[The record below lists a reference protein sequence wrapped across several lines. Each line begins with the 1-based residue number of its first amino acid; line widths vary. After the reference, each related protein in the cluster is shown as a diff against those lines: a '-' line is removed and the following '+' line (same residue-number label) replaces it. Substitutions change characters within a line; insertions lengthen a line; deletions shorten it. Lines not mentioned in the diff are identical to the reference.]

1 MHELAWWT
9 ILAIG
14 AGVFMAWLEQGG
26 APCIYCPPVAVAV
39 AFLLRMGWGVWPIVL
54 AVEML
59 TEWLLSGRPPSHA
72 FGIALGVTAECLLGL
87 WILQRSGFRR
97 ALRSGPGIALWMAMV
112 SLLPSAVGATLRV
125 AVDGLTDPGFVLGS
139 EVWALWW
146 LSDAAV
152 LATLLP
158 FAFTRLGWTERLPS
172 AGRSAIVE
180 EAALL
185 VFATA
190 AGLSHVIAGTEWGGL
205 VMPRLLLGSIPVLW
219 AASRLGF
226 GAAGRVIALLAITT
240 FVGIRIH
247 PDDLANGA
255 GFVPRML
262 VLQGNLV
269 LVALVG
275 VALANL
281 FEADR
286 RHRGRQVQ
294 LAGELEQQVART
306 REAERSGRTGSWE
319 CELDGSGMLWSDELF
334 VLCRMPADQTR
345 PSLESLQ
352 RHMVPSSRELLAGAL
367 REFQAGA
374 PRFVATVQF
383 QWEDGTRSWHA
394 TRWERVDVGGR
405 PRLIVTHA
413 DITDLVERRQTAE
426 QLATVVSSSAEAI
439 VTVDPQL
446 RIREWN
452 ASAERMFG
460 WSGAQARGRSFLE
473 LVPEDERDEQRVRLE
488 RVFRDGFTDLRTVGL
503 SAPGRRPTRTRTRV
517 SPVLDPSGAIAEGA
531 ILCGDLTRE
540 TELEHQLQQAQKMEV
555 MGRLTGSIAH
565 DFNNMLTAIQGF
577 SELLR
582 ARVTTDPVAAAE
594 ADQILLA
601 ARRATALTQ
610 RLLDFSRR
618 RPRVES
624 DLEVDASLHHLVP
637 LLRRLLGDG
646 LELDFRPAAGAAH
659 VRMDETQFEQILLN
673 LVVNARDAMPFG
685 GRLTVE
691 TARLG
696 PDDRRAAADPGV
708 PAASCVRLTV
718 RDTGIGMDAMT
729 REHIFEPFFT
739 TKDEGRGTGL
749 GLSTVLSIVQ
759 AVHGAIRV
767 SSAAGEGTSF
777 AIFLPE
783 VMAGVAPVV
792 AAHEPAMVASG
803 SGRVLVVEDE
813 PLVLEFLVACLE
825 PVGYVVERAT
835 SAEQALERLGP
846 DAMRFDVVITDVV
859 LPHMSG
865 LEFGR
870 QLKRRRPELPI
881 LFLSGHG
888 ESLRDL
894 DPPGPLLSKPFPRER
909 LLTVLEE
916 LLANVPVER
925 STR

>member
-1 MHELAWWT
+1 MAV
-9 ILAIG
+9 G
-14 AGVFMAWLEQGG
+14 SGVFMAWLEQGG
-26 APCIYCPPVAVAV
+26 APCIYCTPVAVAV

-72 FGIALGVTAECLLGL
+72 FGIALGVTAECLLA
-87 WILQRSGFRR
+87 WWMLQRPGFRR
-97 ALRSGPGIALWMAMV
+97 SLRSGPGLALWMAMV

-125 AVDGLTDPGFVLGS
+125 AVDGLTDPGFVLS
-139 EVWALWW
+139 AEVWALWW

-152 LATLLP
+152 LVTLLP

-172 AGRSAIVE
+172 AGRMAVGE

-185 VFATA
+185 AFATA
-190 AGLSHVIAGTEWGGL
+190 IGLSHVIAGTEWGGL

-219 AASRLGF
+219 AATRLGF
-226 GAAGRVIALLAITT
+226 GSAARVIALLAVTT
-240 FVGIRIH
+240 FIGIRIH

-269 LVALVG
+269 LVSLVG

-286 RHRGRQVQ
+286 RNRGRQVQ
-294 LAGELEQQVART
+294 LAVELEHQVSRT

-319 CELDGSGMLWSDELF
+319 CELDGSGMTWSDELF
-334 VLCRMPADQTR
+334 VLCRMPADRTW
-345 PSLESLQ
+345 PSLETLQ
-352 RHMVPSSRELLAGAL
+352 RHMVPSSRELLQGAL

-383 QWEDGTRSWHA
+383 QWEDGTRGWHA
-394 TRWERVDVGGR
+394 TRWERVNVGGK

-426 QLATVVSSSAEAI
+426 QLAAVVSSSAEAI
-439 VTVDPQL
+439 VTVDPQF
-446 RIREWN
+446 RIRDWN

-460 WSGAQARGRSFLE
+460 WTGAQARGRSFLE
-473 LVPEDERDEQRVRLE
+473 LVPEDERDEQRARLE
-488 RVFRDGFTDLRTVGL
+488 RVFREGFTDLRTVSL
-503 SAPGRRPTRTRTRV
+503 SAPGRRPIRTRTRV
-517 SPVLDPSGAIAEGA
+517 SPVLDPSGAIAEAA

-582 ARVTTDPVAAAE
+582 SRVTADPLAAAE
-594 ADQILLA
+594 ADQILHA

-618 RPRVES
+618 RPRVEAE
-624 DLEVDASLHHLVP
+624 LEVDATLSHLMP
-637 LLRRLLGDG
+637 LFRRLLGDG
-646 LELDFRPAAGAAH
+646 LMLDYRPAAGSAH

-673 LVVNARDAMPFG
+673 LIVNGRDAMPFG
-685 GRLTVE
+685 GRLSIE

-696 PDDRRAAADPGV
+696 PDARRAAADPGV
-708 PAASCVRLTV
+708 PAASCVRITV
-718 RDTGIGMDAMT
+718 TDTGIGMDAMT

-749 GLSTVLSIVQ
+749 GLSTVLSLVQ
-759 AVHGAIRV
+759 AAQGAIRV
-767 SSAAGEGTSF
+767 KSAAGEGTSF

-783 VMAGVAPVV
+783 VAAVATRVPTTTETVEV
-792 AAHEPAMVASG
+792 AAGA
-803 SGRVLVVEDE
+803 GRVLVVEDE
-813 PLVLEFLVACLE
+813 PLVLDFLVACLE
-825 PVGYVVERAT
+825 PVGYVVKRAT
-835 SAEQALERLGP
+835 SAEQALERLQH
-846 DAMRFDVVITDVV
+846 DATPFDAVITDVV

-865 LEFGR
+865 LELGR
-870 QLKRRRPELPI
+870 QLKRQRPDMPI

-888 ESLRDL
+888 ESLREVA
-894 DPPGPLLSKPFPRER
+894 PPGPLLAKPFPREK
-909 LLTVLEE
+909 
-916 LLANVPVER
+916 LLALLGEMLASADLER